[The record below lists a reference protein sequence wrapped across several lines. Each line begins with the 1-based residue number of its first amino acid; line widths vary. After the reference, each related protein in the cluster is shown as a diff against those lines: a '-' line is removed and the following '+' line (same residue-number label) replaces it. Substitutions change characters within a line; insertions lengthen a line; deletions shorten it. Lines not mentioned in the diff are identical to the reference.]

1 MEEINSLMNEVN
13 WMLSLFI
20 AIPLSIAANLLT
32 PYFQNRFAKKSKTR
46 AKARIEVLLNDL
58 RQLEILHTSPEK
70 FSNFISSASLR
81 VILFFAL
88 PGVIAGFSQM
98 VYAVPDS
105 YYLFTNIATA
115 ISGIASAFF
124 NLLAVLQAQRTLF
137 IMKKVEN
144 YDSVKAE
151 IESQIESIKNSTV

>member
-1 MEEINSLMNEVN
+1 
-13 WMLSLFI
+13 
-20 AIPLSIAANLLT
+20 
-32 PYFQNRFAKKSKTR
+32 
-46 AKARIEVLLNDL
+46 
-58 RQLEILHTSPEK
+58 
-70 FSNFISSASLR
+70 
-81 VILFFAL
+81 
-88 PGVIAGFSQM
+88 M